1 MRTETKSTVYR
12 KPDLGSFDQRITLQK
27 PTVTRGVRGGVKAVF
42 SDHTTCWA
50 MVRFPNRQGQEGI
63 TAEQQVVITPVEFT
77 VQPRTAVAENWRI
90 YYLSEYYNIINIK
103 KPYGRFGQMVLIAQK
118 LSSDNG

>member
-1 MRTETKSTVYR
+1 MRTQTKSTTYR

-27 PTVTRGVRGGVKAVF
+27 PTVTRGVRGGVEVTF

-90 YYLSEYYNIINIK
+90 YYLSEYYDIINIK
-103 KPYGRFGQMVLIAQK
+103 KPYGRFGPMVLIAQK